1 MDNNLVE
8 IEPEVAYI
16 EGPVQAKAYNVWNTM
31 PKQSL
36 RRSTA
41 RKNLFAAASPK
52 VPKRNSASRNLIY
65 NTLGV
70 RTPRPS
76 YAYKSQP
83 QATFGEI
90 SNVPNVS
97 SFAKRATRSVSPQ
110 AKQLGAKRRRKATRR
125 RKTRR

>member
-1 MDNNLVE
+1 MNNNLVE
-8 IEPEVAYI
+8 IEPEVGYI
-16 EGPVQAKAYNVWNTM
+16 EGPVQAREYNVWNAM

-41 RKNLFAAASPK
+41 RKNLFAASPK
-52 VPKRNSASRNLIY
+52 APKRNGASRNLIY

-70 RTPRPS
+70 RSPRPMH
-76 YAYKSQP
+76 AYKSQP

-90 SNVPNVS
+90 SNAPNVS
-97 SFAKRATRSVSPQ
+97 SYAKRATRSISPQ

-125 RKTRR
+125 RKIRR